1 MRETDNYVT
10 REVHEE
16 FRNTLKAEN
25 DQQNKRLDN
34 LETTVRQINQ
44 LTISVEKLAVSM
56 DGMLKELTEQSN
68 RLKELEGS
76 DGKKWKKVV
85 SGIITGVIGGLVVFV
100 MAKLGLSA

>member
-1 MRETDNYVT
+1 MDNFVT

-16 FRNTLKAEN
+16 FRKAIDAEN
-25 DQQNKRLDN
+25 ARQNNRLDS
-34 LETTVRQINQ
+34 LEETVHQINQ

-68 RLKELEGS
+68 RLKELEGN

-85 SGIITGVIGGLVVFV
+85 SGVITGIVGGLVVFV
-100 MAKLGLSA
+100 MAKLGLSV

>member
-1 MRETDNYVT
+1 MDNFVT

-16 FRNTLKAEN
+16 FRKAIDAEN
-25 DQQNKRLDN
+25 ARQNDRLDN
-34 LETTVRQINQ
+34 LEETVHQINQ

-68 RLKELEGS
+68 RLKELEGN

-85 SGIITGVIGGLVVFV
+85 NGVITGIVGGLVVFI
-100 MAKLGLSA
+100 MAKLGLSV

>member
-1 MRETDNYVT
+1 MT

-56 DGMLKELTEQSN
+56 EGMLKELTEQSN

>member
-1 MRETDNYVT
+1 MT

>member
-1 MRETDNYVT
+1 MDNYVT

-100 MAKLGLSA
+100 MAKLGLSV

>member
-1 MRETDNYVT
+1 MDNYVT
-10 REVHEE
+10 WEVHEE
-16 FRNTLKAEN
+16 FRDALKAEN
-25 DQQNKRLDN
+25 ARQNERLDN